1 MSVVT
6 NRDKFTVLKINIVL
20 PVFSSSCFKGSRI
33 LRAKSD
39 EDVVIKWLFCVLS
52 TSYVRLI
59 TIRQRL
65 NGMTNAFTKR

>member
-6 NRDKFTVLKINIVL
+6 NRDKFTALKINIVL

-39 EDVVIKWLFCVLS
+39 VDVVIKQSFCVLYS
-52 TSYVRLI
+52 CYVRLI

-65 NGMTNAFTKR
+65 NGMTNAKTKR